1 MNDVLFRTFVT
12 YIRTQ
17 KQLNPIFTAFLQIM
31 TMLKHNMA
39 QAFLTTCLVTISSF
53 CIAQNTGG
61 GFEESKLE
69 RIVSPVTEDDGAW
82 DINDSLMTIPAYD
95 LYCGW
100 DTRNIHAY
108 DFDYKEIQ
116 GTSTVV
122 LRYEECDFVH
132 PFRGRITSNFGDR
145 NSRYHYGIDIKL
157 YKGDPVKSA
166 FEGLVRIAQYSR
178 SYGNVVVVR
187 HPNGL
192 ETLYAHLSARK
203 VKPGDYVQAGEVIGL
218 GGNTG
223 RSTGSHLHFECRYK
237 GEPINPNDIIN
248 WEEGTLVTN
257 ELELSKET
265 FAYLKEARSKK
276 YYTIRSG
283 DTLSGIARKNGTSLS
298 TLCRLNGMRST
309 STIYAGKRIRVR

>member
-1 MNDVLFRTFVT
+1 
-12 YIRTQ
+12 
-17 KQLNPIFTAFLQIM
+17 M
-31 TMLKHNMA
+31 TMLKYNMA
-39 QAFLTTCLVTISSF
+39 RTLLVAAISSLSTF
-53 CIAQNTGG
+53 AFAQNTGG
-61 GFEESKLE
+61 GFEESINE
-69 RIVSPVTEDDGAW
+69 RVETTSDESEGFW
-82 DINDSLMTIPAYD
+82 DINDSLLNIPAYD
-95 LYCGW
+95 LYCEW

-108 DFDYKEIQ
+108 DFDYKEIED
-116 GTSTVV
+116 TSSVV
-122 LRYEECDFVH
+122 LRYEECDFAH

-145 NSRYHYGIDIKL
+145 KSKYHYGIDIKL

-166 FEGLVRIAQYSR
+166 FEGLVRIAQYSK

-203 VKPGDYVQAGEVIGL
+203 VKPGEYVQAGDIIGL

-237 GEPINPNDIIN
+237 GEPINPNDIID
-248 WEEGTLVTN
+248 WENGILVKD
-257 ELELSKET
+257 ELEISQKT
-265 FAYLKEARSKK
+265 FSYLKEARSKK

-298 TLCRLNGMRST
+298 TICRLNGMRTS
-309 STIYAGKRIRVR
+309 STIYAGRKIRVR